1 MSSQLMPNALS
12 SGTGGN
18 TSPSPFSDSGFAS
31 TGFMIF
37 SVSLVM
43 MMTPFV
49 GLLYSGLSTT
59 KNGLSSFYIC
69 MVAYSIVGAQWIL
82 FGYSLSFAEESSV
95 SFIGN
100 FVNGGLRGIESQG
113 LQIAP
118 AIPAILFALYQM
130 QFACITAAIIFGS
143 VVERI
148 RFLPSMVFL
157 FLWATVVYCPVAY
170 WTWAYRGWLR
180 NLSCLS
186 TTALGSIPCG
196 KGVFDFAG
204 NLLILTQ
211 VVVQ

>member
-1 MSSQLMPNALS
+1 MSSQLMPNALA

-18 TSPSPFSDSGFAS
+18 TASTPFSDSGFAS
-31 TGFMIF
+31 IGFLIF
-37 SVSLVM
+37 STSLVM

-82 FGYSLSFAEESSV
+82 FGYSLAFSEESSL

-100 FVNGGLRGIESQG
+100 FSYGGMRGIESQA
-113 LQIAP
+113 LQVAP

-148 RFLPSMVFL
+148 RFLPSML
-157 FLWATVVYCPVAY
+157 FIFIWATIVYCPVAY

-186 TTALGSIPCG
+186 STGSGSIPCG

-204 NLLILTQ
+204 KPLI
-211 VVVQ
+211 